1 MLGKSKIWLGIGI
14 LLSVIFLSG
23 KMTLAQIEE
32 KEVIGDGMAVGSSLT
47 SRQEALDRAL
57 RNAIEKGVGVIIDSE
72 TMVQNFQLLDDKV
85 YSQVKGYVKS
95 YQIVDDNQGKEGFY
109 RIKLKAIVALGS
121 LRKDLKALNIIME
134 KKGRPRIVIVFSETI
149 DGLAQPGALTQTSL
163 EKTFLENNF
172 PVVDKPQMEMIK
184 ARDVTLSY
192 NDHLKAAALGR
203 RYGAEV
209 VIVGQATSDLV
220 DKSQPYGVSVYA
232 YQAQVSAKAIK
243 VDTARLIASENV
255 SSTQR
260 GSGRIP
266 TAKKSLDAAGQ
277 ELADVMMN
285 QIIEKW
291 RSEVYNLL
299 EVQLVCEKVNLDAL
313 NLFKDNLRN
322 LDIVKSLSQRTFVN
336 NIAIIDVEIEGNA
349 DVLVAK
355 LKDFINPPV
364 EITARTQNRIDL
376 IFICKGCLH

>member
-1 MLGKSKIWLGIGI
+1 MLGKPKLWLGIGI
-14 LLSVIFLSG
+14 LLLVIFLSG
-23 KMTLAQIEE
+23 KTVLAQIEE
-32 KEVIGDGMAVGSSLT
+32 KEVIGEGIAVGSSLA
-47 SRQEALDRAL
+47 SRQEALNRAL
-57 RNAIEKGVGVIIDSE
+57 RNAIEKGVGVLIDSE

-109 RIKLKAIVALGS
+109 RIKLKTIVALGS

-134 KKGRPRIVIVFSETI
+134 KKGRPRIVMVFSETI

-163 EKTFLENNF
+163 EKAFLENNF

-192 NDHLKAAALGR
+192 NDPLKAAALGR

-209 VIVGQATSDLV
+209 VIIGQATSDLV

-232 YQAQVSAKAIK
+232 YQAQVSARAIK

-266 TAKKSLDAAGQ
+266 TAKKSLDVAGQ

-285 QIIEKW
+285 QIVEKW

-299 EVQLVCEKVNLDAL
+299 EVQLVCERVNLDVL
-313 NLFKDNLRN
+313 NLFEDNLRN
-322 LDIVKSLSQRTFVN
+322 LDIVKSLSQRSFVN
-336 NIAIIDVEIEGNA
+336 NIAIIDIEIEGNA
-349 DVLVAK
+349 DVLAAK
-355 LKDFINPPV
+355 LNEFINPSV

-376 IFICKGCLH
+376 LFLED

>member
-14 LLSVIFLSG
+14 LLLVIFLSG

-32 KEVIGDGMAVGSSLT
+32 KEVIGDGMAVGSSLA

-57 RNAIEKGVGVIIDSE
+57 RNAIEKGVGVLIDSE

-134 KKGRPRIVIVFSETI
+134 KKGRPRIVVVFSETI

-163 EKTFLENNF
+163 EKAFLENNF

-192 NDHLKAAALGR
+192 NDPSKAAALGR

-266 TAKKSLDAAGQ
+266 TAKKSLDVAGQ

-285 QIIEKW
+285 QIVEKW

-299 EVQLVCEKVNLDAL
+299 EVQLVCEKVNLDGL
-313 NLFKDNLRN
+313 NLFEDNLRN
-322 LDIVKSLSQRTFVN
+322 LDIVKSLSQRSFVN
-336 NIAIIDVEIEGNA
+336 NVAIIDIEIEGNA
-349 DVLVAK
+349 DVLAAK
-355 LKDFINPPV
+355 LNEFINPSV

-376 IFICKGCLH
+376 LFK

>member
-1 MLGKSKIWLGIGI
+1 MLGKPKLWLGIGI
-14 LLSVIFLSG
+14 LLLVIFLSG

-32 KEVIGDGMAVGSSLT
+32 KEVIGDGIAVGSSLA
-47 SRQEALDRAL
+47 SRQEALNRAL
-57 RNAIEKGVGVIIDSE
+57 RNAIEKGVGVLIDSE

-149 DGLAQPGALTQTSL
+149 DGLTQPGALTQTSL
-163 EKTFLENNF
+163 EKAFLENDF

-192 NDHLKAAALGR
+192 NDPSKAAALGR

-209 VIVGQATSDLV
+209 VIIGQATSDLV

-260 GSGRIP
+260 GNGRIP
-266 TAKKSLDAAGQ
+266 TAKESLDAAGQ
-277 ELADVMMN
+277 ELADVMMS
-285 QIIEKW
+285 QIVEKW
-291 RSEVYNLL
+291 RSEVYNLVG
-299 EVQLVCEKVNLDAL
+299 VQLVCEKVNLDAL
-313 NLFKDNLRN
+313 NLFEDSLRN
-322 LDIVKSLSQRTFVN
+322 LDIVKSLSQRSFVN
-336 NIAIIDVEIEGNA
+336 NIAIIDIEIEGNA
-349 DVLVAK
+349 DILAAK
-355 LKDFINPPV
+355 LNEFINPSV

-376 IFICKGCLH
+376 LFK